1 MIRNENIMK
10 KTILTKYCNSEEQKG
25 SSGSIFEEKFERYIE
40 TKVKKIMKNPKKYP
54 FIKIIDNGE

>member
-1 MIRNENIMK
+1 MK